1 MVPWISRSSG
11 TVPAASWLALALH
24 SALCSSFAAAD
35 PETQPRLPSV
45 VFVAQRGDTLPEV
58 GASAAADAT
67 KPALMPEQKRFRTNA
82 IIIGGAVSVAAYGAT
97 TWWNEGFSGG
107 FKTVREGWF
116 GQGTPDGGA
125 DKLGHMQANY
135 VGTRLLTRAFEWAGL
150 DSSDSLRL
158 AAISTFSV
166 FAGAEVLDAFT
177 PRYRFSYE
185 DVVMNALGVG
195 VALLMEKNPRLD
207 ALVDLRL
214 QYKPSADPNKRGFDP
229 FGDYSGQT
237 YLLVGRA
244 SGVPALREIPAIRCL
259 EVAVGYGTRGY
270 EVGPDVIGD
279 KSRYVYAGV
288 SLNLSELLDRT
299 VFSGQYRDGI
309 THRATRGFLEV
320 FQIPGT
326 AALAKDKL

>member
-1 MVPWISRSSG
+1 V
-11 TVPAASWLALALH
+11 
-24 SALCSSFAAAD
+24 
-35 PETQPRLPSV
+35 
-45 VFVAQRGDTLPEV
+45 
-58 GASAAADAT
+58 AADAA
-67 KPALMPEQKRFRTNA
+67 KPGLTPEQKRFRTNA
-82 IIIGGAVSVAAYGAT
+82 IIISGAASVAAYGAT

-125 DKLGHMQANY
+125 DKLGHMHANY

-207 ALVDLRL
+207 AVG
-214 QYKPSADPNKRGFDP
+214 ARG
-229 FGDYSGQT
+229 GGQT
-237 YLLVGRA
+237 LLSAR
-244 SGVPALREIPAIRCL
+244 
-259 EVAVGYGTRGY
+259 
-270 EVGPDVIGD
+270 
-279 KSRYVYAGV
+279 
-288 SLNLSELLDRT
+288 
-299 VFSGQYRDGI
+299 
-309 THRATRGFLEV
+309 
-320 FQIPGT
+320 
-326 AALAKDKL
+326 